1 MEAAASA
8 ARATYERGVEAGE
21 ILVREGGEEDGVRGG
36 QAATSPPSPSSS
48 SSLFI
53 VKAGT
58 FEVLERRAGG
68 AHIRVALKGVGD
80 AFGEAGLLLP
90 AVGRGQ
96 REPTRLPLLPPTTTA
111 TVAAT
116 SPGAVWVLERA
127 AFRRVARA
135 AGEART
141 SEVGL
146 FLNAV
151 PALARLGAA
160 ERAALALALRPATHP
175 AGTVLFR
182 EGDRPPTRPGDPAFF
197 IIRDGEAVVHA
208 RAATGSGAAGAVLA
222 AGGRS
227 PEPVAAVGA
236 AAAATAGA
244 PAPAPSTSSAL
255 RAIKLNHLFRGD
267 CFGETALLDAAPSLG
282 AVPRRA
288 ATVEAATDLA
298 LLTLDARAFLAL
310 VAPAA
315 AAGLAAAKAPPAVAQ
330 RLLRLHAKGA
340 PAPLPATVLL
350 HRLRGPPRAPAGDGA
365 GGGGHGLPAPP
376 PSPADWEVVRARGH
390 LDEVMELVAAA
401 DAAAGSEWPPGWPR
415 PPGLEAGRGGTSAGG
430 GGCAGGGLAAA
441 NALATPR
448 RRSAKPPSIPPPTL
462 TLVEGPLL
470 GGGAFARVTAVAQ
483 HPGGRAFALK
493 RMPKAAVSGCPEHVF
508 CEQAITRNAAH
519 PLCVRQYA
527 SFQDATHLYMLFDC
541 LPGGDL
547 MDVLV
552 AEARVV
558 AGARV
563 PRLPPSSQPA
573 AAAPAKGAPPPPPWW
588 VPACLRPR
596 TRLLRGMPE
605 ATARFYAACVVEA
618 LAYLHARG
626 IVYRDL
632 KPENVLVD
640 AGGYARLGDFG
651 FAKALDPATGRTYTF
666 CGTPGYV
673 APENVLAQGYGPSV
687 DWWGLGVLVY
697 VLLTGRQPFS
707 SPRTDDPMAVM
718 RRIVDEGWGVP
729 LPPYLSPSARDL
741 LARLLERKPGQRLG
755 CGPGGAGEVRAHKW
769 FAGVDWGGLAGRR
782 VAPPRLP
789 RPSDVAKRLADLAAA
804 EAGRAEGGGGGGK
817 AKENGKAA
825 KEAADA
831 AREADAVFA
840 DF

>member
-1 MEAAASA
+1 M
-8 ARATYERGVEAGE
+8 
-21 ILVREGGEEDGVRGG
+21 
-36 QAATSPPSPSSS
+36 
-48 SSLFI
+48 
-53 VKAGT
+53 
-58 FEVLERRAGG
+58 
-68 AHIRVALKGVGD
+68 
-80 AFGEAGLLLP
+80 
-90 AVGRGQ
+90 
-96 REPTRLPLLPPTTTA
+96 
-111 TVAAT
+111 
-116 SPGAVWVLERA
+116 
-127 AFRRVARA
+127 
-135 AGEART
+135 
-141 SEVGL
+141 
-146 FLNAV
+146 
-151 PALARLGAA
+151 
-160 ERAALALALRPATHP
+160 
-175 AGTVLFR
+175 
-182 EGDRPPTRPGDPAFF
+182 
-197 IIRDGEAVVHA
+197 
-208 RAATGSGAAGAVLA
+208 
-222 AGGRS
+222 
-227 PEPVAAVGA
+227 
-236 AAAATAGA
+236 
-244 PAPAPSTSSAL
+244 
-255 RAIKLNHLFRGD
+255 
-267 CFGETALLDAAPSLG
+267 
-282 AVPRRA
+282 
-288 ATVEAATDLA
+288 
-298 LLTLDARAFLAL
+298 
-310 VAPAA
+310 
-315 AAGLAAAKAPPAVAQ
+315 
-330 RLLRLHAKGA
+330 
-340 PAPLPATVLL
+340 
-350 HRLRGPPRAPAGDGA
+350 
-365 GGGGHGLPAPP
+365 
-376 PSPADWEVVRARGH
+376 
-390 LDEVMELVAAA
+390 
-401 DAAAGSEWPPGWPR
+401 
-415 PPGLEAGRGGTSAGG
+415 
-430 GGCAGGGLAAA
+430 
-441 NALATPR
+441 
-448 RRSAKPPSIPPPTL
+448 
-462 TLVEGPLL
+462 
-470 GGGAFARVTAVAQ
+470 
-483 HPGGRAFALK
+483 
-493 RMPKAAVSGCPEHVF
+493 
-508 CEQAITRNAAH
+508 
-519 PLCVRQYA
+519 RQYA

-741 LARLLERKPGQRLG
+741 LACLLERKPGQRLG